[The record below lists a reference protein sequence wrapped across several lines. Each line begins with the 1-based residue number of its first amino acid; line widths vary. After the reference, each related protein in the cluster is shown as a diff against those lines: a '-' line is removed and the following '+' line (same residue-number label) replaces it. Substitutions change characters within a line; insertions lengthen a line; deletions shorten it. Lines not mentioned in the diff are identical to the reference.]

1 MCGGLEEEEEE
12 RRSLPLPRYPSVQGK
27 ILTAQS
33 EGRPATAENNNNL
46 IPEEGKGGRLRPL
59 GLLSPRLSDGSKH
72 FAGTN
77 WWAGERSKKK
87 RERASERRDGEGE
100 GGTLGIKRSSS
111 SKQSRAVM

>member
-1 MCGGLEEEEEE
+1 MCGGLEEEEE

-46 IPEEGKGGRLRPL
+46 IPEEGKGRRLRPL
-59 GLLSPRLSDGSKH
+59 GLISPRLSDGSKH

-77 WWAGERSKKK
+77 WWVGERSKKK
-87 RERASERRDGEGE
+87 RERERDRMGKEREG
-100 GGTLGIKRSSS
+100 RS
-111 SKQSRAVM
+111 A